1 MARRASVADN
11 PVTLESRRLPPP
23 WSIEENN
30 KACFIVRDSTEQPL
44 GYFHLFVPKPPLRVG
59 YLSSRF
65 HISRENTGRCDLHG
79 ECRSEKQRQES
90 AERHADEQ
98 H

>member
-1 MARRASVADN
+1 MSRKVADA
-11 PVTLESRRLPPP
+11 SRFPPP
-23 WSIEENN
+23 WMIEENN
-30 KACFIVRDSTEQPL
+30 NAFFIVRASTGQAI
-44 GYFHLFVPKPPLRVG
+44 GYFHLFVPKPPLRVW

-65 HISRENTGRCDLHG
+65 HISRENAGRCDLHG